1 MGKRGQVKEHAV
13 SYGWSIGLGAA
24 AVPDLIRL
32 VEEGFGA
39 GVLERFRVLMGLSL
53 EETADLL
60 GTSSRTLSRRQK
72 QGRLQDDESDRLY
85 RIVRLYE
92 RAVDVFESESDAQ
105 TWFRQPQW
113 GLGGATPLDYARTEP
128 GAREVEALLDRID
141 YGVTP

>member
-1 MGKRGQVKEHAV
+1 V
-13 SYGWSIGLGAA
+13 GLGAA

-39 GVLERFRVLMGLSL
+39 DVLERFRALMGLSMD
-53 EETADLL
+53 ETAEIL

-72 QGRLQDDESDRLY
+72 QGHLQDAESDRLY

-92 RAVDVFESESDAQ
+92 RAVDVFESESDARQ
-105 TWFRQPQW
+105 WFRQPQW
-113 GLGGATPLDYARTEP
+113 GLGGAAPLDYARTEP